1 MANERPHPAYLW
13 LNGERLRWEDAMV
26 HASLLGWST
35 MAAVFEGIKAYWN
48 PEEGQLYAYQFR
60 EHYERFARSM
70 KMQRM
75 SSPWSTDE
83 LIEAS
88 LELVRANGAREDTY
102 ISPLAYFGD
111 SIFYGTQTDSTTHIR
126 IIASPFQSG
135 LGSGKTTTACVSSWT
150 RISENILSP
159 RIKAIANYQNSRM
172 AAVEA
177 QRNGYDQPILLNAN
191 GKVTEGAA
199 SCLFFIRDG
208 VAITPHK
215 TSGILESITRETIL
229 KLCREA
235 LDIPVEEREVDR
247 TELYVA
253 DEVFFCGTGAEI
265 RAVSNIDGYTI
276 GDGGVGPLTTRIEAL
291 FHSIVRGRD
300 AHYRKWSTPVYA
312 AVGAR

>member
-13 LNGERLRWEDAMV
+13 LNGERLRWEDATV

-48 PEEGQLYAYQFR
+48 PEEGQLYAHQFR
-60 EHYERFARSM
+60 EHYERLARSM
-70 KMQRM
+70 KLQRM
-75 SSPWSTDE
+75 TSRWSTDE

-88 LELVRANGAREDTY
+88 LELLRANGAREDTY

-111 SIFYGTQTDSTTHIR
+111 SSFYGTQTDSTTHIR

-135 LGSGKTTTACVSSWT
+135 LGSGKTLNACVSSWT
-150 RISENILSP
+150 RISENVLSP

-177 QRNGYDQPILLNAN
+177 QRNGYDQPILLNAS

-199 SCLFFIRDG
+199 SCLFLIRDG
-208 VAITPHK
+208 VAITPSK

-229 KLCREA
+229 KLCSES

-265 RAVSNIDGYTI
+265 RAVSKIDGYDI
-276 GDGGVGPLTTRIEAL
+276 GNGGMGPFTTRIEAK
-291 FHSIVRGRD
+291 FHAVVRGRD
-300 AHYRKWSTPVYA
+300 SDYRHWSTPVYA